1 MPFGFHLAMDTLPSR
16 EPQGAAPG
24 PPWLFPA
31 FAFVP
36 VWVSPYLRP
45 FPGPRGITPAFGYSA
60 PHSSAEGTSTPMSSM
75 LLSTHYRPL
84 RFPLG
89 RSTVIDSRPALVPHH
104 PGGPPRFLDRSVLA
118 RCLQP
123 PRGSDPVLAHCCFA
137 SRTVSGFI
145 LVGGL
150 ADPYFHNEAESS
162 SLALRLASSST
173 RGFSL
178 SGFPSDCSLTTC

>member
-1 MPFGFHLAMDTLPSR
+1 MVTASTGTHDLASGMNSSSCELIHSFRRTIQP
-16 EPQGAAPG
+16 
-24 PPWLFPA
+24 
-31 FAFVP
+31 
-36 VWVSPYLRP
+36 LRST
-45 FPGPRGITPAFGYSA
+45 RITR
-60 PHSSAEGTSTPMSSM
+60 
-75 LLSTHYRPL
+75 LLRYYRPL

>member
-75 LLSTHYRPL
+75 LLSTHYATVRLPTDVHVGRLAHGLLQPARRQLLEGRRWGLPVPAHGVSLHARGL
-84 RFPLG
+84 RLRGVHRMLALPHP
-89 RSTVIDSRPALVPHH
+89 TVWPSAMLNGGGTPIAIISQLNTRPAL
-104 PGGPPRFLDRSVLA
+104 PPVN
-118 RCLQP
+118 
-123 PRGSDPVLAHCCFA
+123 A
-137 SRTVSGFI
+137 SM
-145 LVGGL
+145 
-150 ADPYFHNEAESS
+150 A
-162 SLALRLASSST
+162 ALRLAT
-173 RGFSL
+173 HD
-178 SGFPSDCSLTTC
+178 SGPG